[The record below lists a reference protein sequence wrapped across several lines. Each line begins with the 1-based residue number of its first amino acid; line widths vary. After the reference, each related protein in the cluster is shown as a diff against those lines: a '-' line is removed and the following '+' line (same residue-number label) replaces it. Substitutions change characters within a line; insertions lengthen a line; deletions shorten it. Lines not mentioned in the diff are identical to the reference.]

1 MTLFVGYAVFFL
13 DSLHC
18 GRFVIEQHL
27 ITGGLRAVHDWYGDL
42 VLPSTLFSLRSLDI
56 HDVVADAPA
65 SHRFGHL
72 MLMNNLVIMRL
83 AGDLLI
89 ILLLNT
95 DIIFGGRARA
105 ICGGC
110 SGLGHA
116 DVLFTVRTRR
126 PTGVHIHHTI
136 FVGATL
142 SFHYI
147 RDSRWH
153 WAGILNHQAF
163 LDFCVRPGYFIV
175 MVKGRGGCGGLLL
188 LLKGDSSWIRLMH
201 VWLLEGVNL

>member
-1 MTLFVGYAVFFL
+1 MTLFAGYAVLFL

-18 GRFVIEQHL
+18 GRFVIEQYL
-27 ITGGLRAVHDWYGDL
+27 VTGGLRAVHDWYGYL

-65 SHRFGHL
+65 SNRFGHL
-72 MLMNNLVIMRL
+72 MLMNDVVIMWL
-83 AGDLLI
+83 AGELLV
-89 ILLLNT
+89 ILLLNAV
-95 DIIFGGRARA
+95 IIFGGRACA

-110 SGLGHA
+110 IRLSHA
-116 DVLFTVRTRR
+116 DVLFTVRTGR

-142 SFHYI
+142 SFQYI

-153 WAGILNHQAF
+153 
-163 LDFCVRPGYFIV
+163 
-175 MVKGRGGCGGLLL
+175 
-188 LLKGDSSWIRLMH
+188 
-201 VWLLEGVNL
+201 